1 MEGEGKIKLR
11 LTTNELVDV
20 ALGTNHA
27 QGFDLNVDLHSVDVD
42 NVAPPIVKLSDAK
55 SHALVLSNFL
65 LDNSYIL
72 VLMKL
77 LVLKS

>member
-1 MEGEGKIKLR
+1 M
-11 LTTNELVDV
+11 
-20 ALGTNHA
+20 
-27 QGFDLNVDLHSVDVD
+27 D

-55 SHALVLSNFL
+55 SHALVLPNFL